1 MVTSRNR
8 PVKSFPS
15 SFLLVLALVLPVA
28 CGSFKFDV
36 GTSEPI
42 KLDPIKVDLNMRVD
56 VYQYTGN
63 AEEEK
68 VAATSRKDAA
78 TRLRDRMKEVQEL
91 KNNRFVGENHLG
103 LLSIRDSP
111 AGDYGDYVRR
121 TVDEENA
128 DRVYVMTD
136 KANRDGTVLADVQ
149 TDQWN
154 RRVQSSFPGEWI
166 ETPGGA
172 ADTFRWVQK
181 SGG

>member
-1 MVTSRNR
+1 MKPIR
-8 PVKSFPS
+8 S
-15 SFLLVLALVLPVA
+15 SLLLAVFALVLPGG

-56 VYQYTGN
+56 VYQYTGTS
-63 AEEEK
+63 EGEK
-68 VAATSRKDAA
+68 VAEANRKDAA
-78 TRLRDRMKEVQEL
+78 TRLRDRMAEIQEL

-103 LLSIRDSP
+103 LLSIRDTP

-136 KANRDGTVLADVQ
+136 KANRDSAVLAEVQ
-149 TDQWN
+149 SDQWN
-154 RRVQSSFPGEWI
+154 RRVQASFPGEWI
-166 ETPGGA
+166 EIMGEAEDAYRWEQKAGG
-172 ADTFRWVQK
+172 
-181 SGG
+181 